1 MEHVSSGLF
10 RAPDLGE
17 GRGDVACHHP
27 EPLHGSSVT
36 LFFLQFLL
44 LGMGI
49 CVLCLSHHHGM
60 EADNSFSQ
68 AHKWKDF
75 FFLSPAGVCL
85 VCTFPQPC
93 ELRSKVRNMAL
104 PLRGLPLRPKEV
116 YINFSQYPGGVCDG
130 ME

>member
-1 MEHVSSGLF
+1 MEHVTSVLF

-60 EADNSFSQ
+60 EADNSF
-68 AHKWKDF
+68 HKLINGRIF
-75 FFLSPAGVCL
+75 FFSYLLQVSVWSVHSL
-85 VCTFPQPC
+85 NHV
-93 ELRSKVRNMAL
+93 S
-104 PLRGLPLRPKEV
+104 
-116 YINFSQYPGGVCDG
+116 
-130 ME
+130 

>member
-1 MEHVSSGLF
+1 MEHVTSGLF
-10 RAPDLGE
+10 RALDLGE

-27 EPLHGSSVT
+27 ESLHGSSVT

-60 EADNSFSQ
+60 EADNLF
-68 AHKWKDF
+68 HKLINGRIF
-75 FFLSPAGVCL
+75 FPLSPAGVCL

-104 PLRGLPLRPKEV
+104 PLRGLPLRTKTQRSLHK
-116 YINFSQYPGGVCDG
+116 F
-130 ME
+130 